1 MNVSRTRLG
10 VGDGGGGGGGCV
22 HTCAAL
28 GSQRESGSGFGGDAA
43 GDVWVFA
50 GMCRRSAPGTFLQGP
65 LLTCQ
70 GGPEQPAHHPGAT
83 RGLNSTEDAGMPALV
98 VGPGSL
104 QPRGSVK
111 CD

>member
-1 MNVSRTRLG
+1 M
-10 VGDGGGGGGGCV
+10 VGGSGGGSV
-22 HTCAAL
+22 QTCAAL
-28 GSQRESGSGFGGDAA
+28 GSQRESGSEFGGDAA

-50 GMCRRSAPGTFLQGP
+50 GMWRRRAPGTFLQGP

-70 GGPEQPAHHPGAT
+70 RGPERPAHHPGAT
-83 RGLNSTEDAGMPALV
+83 RGLNSTEDAGTSALV